1 MSASEKWPLL
11 VIGKSRNPRCFKN
24 VKTLPVS
31 YKANRKAWMTGDM
44 FEEWVRN
51 FEKKMVRKNRKVLLF
66 VDNCAAHGTVKNLVA
81 TKVVFLPP
89 NTTSVLQPCD
99 QGIIKAFKQHYRK
112 RIVRYLLHCMES
124 NISQEINVK
133 IAIDFMH
140 AAWKAVTPSVIQH
153 CFRKGGFKTE
163 DDVDEIRAAEDDE
176 DDEDSIP
183 LARLTNTDWNV
194 VTGTTTTV
202 TFDEYVQVDDGL
214 VTNESDTLS
223 DIAES
228 VQTAHSDS
236 DSDIDD
242 STVSDTITETETV
255 SNLAAMNALRVI
267 QNYIGQSRTTCSD
280 SLFTSV
286 GNIRDFIISQPNIN
300 TVQTN
305 IRDYFVRK

>member
-1 MSASEKWPLL
+1 M
-11 VIGKSRNPRCFKN
+11 NN
-24 VKTLPVS
+24 V
-31 YKANRKAWMTGDM
+31 
-44 FEEWVRN
+44 F
-51 FEKKMVRKNRKVLLF
+51 
-66 VDNCAAHGTVKNLVA
+66 
-81 TKVVFLPP
+81 
-89 NTTSVLQPCD
+89 
-99 QGIIKAFKQHYRK
+99 
-112 RIVRYLLHCMES
+112 
-124 NISQEINVK
+124 
-133 IAIDFMH
+133 
-140 AAWKAVTPSVIQH
+140 
-153 CFRKGGFKTE
+153 
-163 DDVDEIRAAEDDE
+163 
-176 DDEDSIP
+176 
-183 LARLTNTDWNV
+183 TDWNV

-202 TFDEYVQVDDGL
+202 TFDDYVQVDDGL

-236 DSDIDD
+236 DIDD
-242 STVSDTITETETV
+242 STVSNTITETETV